1 MRYHGIYKKILGV
14 RKKMYLERM
23 NLQLFGANGE
33 GSGSEGA
40 GNTAQQ
46 NNNQQ
51 NNNQN
56 NQNSDGGAGE
66 KTYTQAQ
73 VNAMLANEK
82 RQGKQAILRALGI
95 KDVNEGKSKMQQ
107 QQQANQQ
114 QLDEENQAAQLLSNA
129 RQAQINAEARAQAA
143 ERKLSVLKAGVRPE
157 FVDDVVYIAT
167 GKATDAEDFEEVVT
181 AMKET
186 HSFYF
191 MQDNNSNQNNN
202 GTGGNA
208 NFKKQQQQQEQAG
221 ALGKRLAE
229 QRMKAVENKVK
240 FFDN

>member
-1 MRYHGIYKKILGV
+1 MSLK
-14 RKKMYLERM
+14 RM
-23 NLQLFGANGE
+23 NLQLFGENGE

-46 NNNQQ
+46 NSNQQ
-51 NNNQN
+51 NSNQN
-56 NQNSDGGAGE
+56 NQNSNGGAGE

-73 VNAMLANEK
+73 VNVMLANEK

-107 QQQANQQ
+107 QQQTNQQ

-240 FFDN
+240 FFDH

>member
-1 MRYHGIYKKILGV
+1 MS
-14 RKKMYLERM
+14 LERM
-23 NLQLFGANGE
+23 NLQLFGENGE
-33 GSGSEGA
+33 NSGSEGA

-46 NNNQQ
+46 NGNQQ
-51 NNNQN
+51 NSNQN

-73 VNAMLANEK
+73 VNVMLANEK

-107 QQQANQQ
+107 QQQTNQQ

-129 RQAQINAEARAQAA
+129 REAQINAEARAQAA

-191 MQDNNSNQNNN
+191 MQDNSSNQNNN
-202 GTGGNA
+202 GTGGNT

>member
-1 MRYHGIYKKILGV
+1 
-14 RKKMYLERM
+14 MYLERM
-23 NLQLFGANGE
+23 NLQLFGENGE

-40 GNTAQQ
+40 RNTAQQ
-46 NNNQQ
+46 NSNQQ
-51 NNNQN
+51 NSNQN

-73 VNAMLANEK
+73 VNVMLANEK

-107 QQQANQQ
+107 QQQTNQQ

-191 MQDNNSNQNNN
+191 MQDNNSSQNNN

>member
-1 MRYHGIYKKILGV
+1 
-14 RKKMYLERM
+14 MYLERM
-23 NLQLFGANGE
+23 NLQLFGENGE

-46 NNNQQ
+46 NS
-51 NNNQN
+51 NQN

-73 VNAMLANEK
+73 VNVMLANEK

-107 QQQANQQ
+107 QQQTNQQ

-167 GKATDAEDFEEVVT
+167 GKATDAEDFEAVVT
-181 AMKET
+181 TMKET

-191 MQDNNSNQNNN
+191 VQDNNSNQNNN

>member
-1 MRYHGIYKKILGV
+1 MS
-14 RKKMYLERM
+14 LERM

-73 VNAMLANEK
+73 VNVMLANEK

-107 QQQANQQ
+107 QQQTNQQ

>member
-1 MRYHGIYKKILGV
+1 
-14 RKKMYLERM
+14 MYLEKM
-23 NLQLFGANGE
+23 NLQLFGENGE
-33 GSGSEGA
+33 GSGGEGA
-40 GNTAQQ
+40 GNANQQ

-51 NNNQN
+51 NSNQN
-56 NQNSDGGAGE
+56 NQNSNGGAGE

-73 VNAMLANEK
+73 VNVMLANEK

-107 QQQANQQ
+107 QQQTNQQ

-191 MQDNNSNQNNN
+191 MQDNNSSQNNN

>member
-1 MRYHGIYKKILGV
+1 MF
-14 RKKMYLERM
+14 LERM
-23 NLQLFGANGE
+23 NLQLFGENGE
-33 GSGSEGA
+33 NSGSEGA

-46 NNNQQ
+46 NSNQQ
-51 NNNQN
+51 NSNQN

-73 VNAMLANEK
+73 VNVMLANEK

-107 QQQANQQ
+107 QQQTNQQ

-167 GKATDAEDFEEVVT
+167 GKATDAEDFEAVVT

>member
-1 MRYHGIYKKILGV
+1 MF
-14 RKKMYLERM
+14 LERM

-46 NNNQQ
+46 NSNQQ
-51 NNNQN
+51 NSNQN
-56 NQNSDGGAGE
+56 NQNSNGGAGE

-73 VNAMLANEK
+73 VNVMLANEK

-107 QQQANQQ
+107 QQQTNQQ

-129 RQAQINAEARAQAA
+129 REAQINAEARAQAA

>member
-1 MRYHGIYKKILGV
+1 MF
-14 RKKMYLERM
+14 LERM
-23 NLQLFGANGE
+23 NLQLFGENGE
-33 GSGSEGA
+33 GSGGEGA
-40 GNTAQQ
+40 GNANQQ

-51 NNNQN
+51 NSNQN

-73 VNAMLANEK
+73 VNVMLANEK

-107 QQQANQQ
+107 QQQTNQQ

-191 MQDNNSNQNNN
+191 VQDNNSNQNNN
-202 GTGGNA
+202 GTGGNT

>member
-1 MRYHGIYKKILGV
+1 
-14 RKKMYLERM
+14 MYLERM
-23 NLQLFGANGE
+23 NLQLFGENGE
-33 GSGSEGA
+33 NSGSEGA

-46 NNNQQ
+46 NS
-51 NNNQN
+51 NQN

-73 VNAMLANEK
+73 VNVMLANEK

-107 QQQANQQ
+107 QQQTNQQ
-114 QLDEENQAAQLLSNA
+114 QLDEENQAAQLVSNA

-167 GKATDAEDFEEVVT
+167 GKATDAQDFEEVVT

-202 GTGGNA
+202 GTGGNT

-229 QRMKAVENKVK
+229 QRMKAAENKVK

>member
-1 MRYHGIYKKILGV
+1 MF
-14 RKKMYLERM
+14 LERM
-23 NLQLFGANGE
+23 NLQLFGENGE

-46 NNNQQ
+46 NGNQQ
-51 NNNQN
+51 NSNQN

-73 VNAMLANEK
+73 VNVMLANEK

-107 QQQANQQ
+107 QQQTNQQ

-202 GTGGNA
+202 GTGGNT

>member
-1 MRYHGIYKKILGV
+1 
-14 RKKMYLERM
+14 MYLERM
-23 NLQLFGANGE
+23 NLQLFGENGE

-46 NNNQQ
+46 NS
-51 NNNQN
+51 NQN
-56 NQNSDGGAGE
+56 NQNSNGGAGE

-73 VNAMLANEK
+73 VNVMLANEK

-107 QQQANQQ
+107 QQQTNQQ

>member
-1 MRYHGIYKKILGV
+1 MS
-14 RKKMYLERM
+14 LERM
-23 NLQLFGANGE
+23 NLQLFGENGE
-33 GSGSEGA
+33 NSGSEGA

-46 NNNQQ
+46 NGNQQ
-51 NNNQN
+51 NSNQN
-56 NQNSDGGAGE
+56 SQNSDGGAGE

-73 VNAMLANEK
+73 VNVMLANEK

-107 QQQANQQ
+107 QQQTNQQ

>member
-1 MRYHGIYKKILGV
+1 
-14 RKKMYLERM
+14 MYLERM

-33 GSGSEGA
+33 GSDGEGA

-46 NNNQQ
+46 NSNQQ
-51 NNNQN
+51 NSNQQNSNQN

-73 VNAMLANEK
+73 VNVMLANEK

-107 QQQANQQ
+107 QQQTNQQ

-202 GTGGNA
+202 GTGGNT

-229 QRMKAVENKVK
+229 QRMKATENKVK

>member
-1 MRYHGIYKKILGV
+1 MF
-14 RKKMYLERM
+14 LERM
-23 NLQLFGANGE
+23 NLQLFGENGE
-33 GSGSEGA
+33 NSGSEGA

-46 NNNQQ
+46 NSNQQ
-51 NNNQN
+51 NSNQN

-73 VNAMLANEK
+73 VNVMLANEK

-107 QQQANQQ
+107 QQQTNQQ

-191 MQDNNSNQNNN
+191 VQDNNSSQNNN

>member
-1 MRYHGIYKKILGV
+1 MS
-14 RKKMYLERM
+14 LERM
-23 NLQLFGANGE
+23 NLQLFGENGE
-33 GSGSEGA
+33 NSGSEGA

-46 NNNQQ
+46 NGNQQ
-51 NNNQN
+51 NSNQN
-56 NQNSDGGAGE
+56 NQNSNGGAGE

-73 VNAMLANEK
+73 VNVMLANEK

-107 QQQANQQ
+107 QQQTNQQ

>member
-1 MRYHGIYKKILGV
+1 MF
-14 RKKMYLERM
+14 LERM
-23 NLQLFGANGE
+23 NLQLFGENGE
-33 GSGSEGA
+33 NSGSEGA

-46 NNNQQ
+46 NSNQQ
-51 NNNQN
+51 NSNQN

-73 VNAMLANEK
+73 VNVMLANEK

-107 QQQANQQ
+107 QQQTNQQ

-202 GTGGNA
+202 GTGGNT

>member
-1 MRYHGIYKKILGV
+1 
-14 RKKMYLERM
+14 MYLERM
-23 NLQLFGANGE
+23 NLQLFGENGE
-33 GSGSEGA
+33 NSGSEGA

-46 NNNQQ
+46 NSNQQ
-51 NNNQN
+51 NSNQN

-73 VNAMLANEK
+73 VNVMLANEK

-107 QQQANQQ
+107 QQQTNQQ
-114 QLDEENQAAQLLSNA
+114 QLDEENQAAQLVSNA

-167 GKATDAEDFEEVVT
+167 GKETDAEDFEEVIT

-191 MQDNNSNQNNN
+191 MQDNNSSQNNN

>member
-1 MRYHGIYKKILGV
+1 
-14 RKKMYLERM
+14 MYLERM
-23 NLQLFGANGE
+23 NLQLFGENGE

-40 GNTAQQ
+40 GNAAQQ
-46 NNNQQ
+46 NGNQQ
-51 NNNQN
+51 NSNQN

-73 VNAMLANEK
+73 VNVMLANEK

-107 QQQANQQ
+107 QQQTNQQ

-229 QRMKAVENKVK
+229 QRMKAMENKVK

>member
-1 MRYHGIYKKILGV
+1 
-14 RKKMYLERM
+14 MYLERM
-23 NLQLFGANGE
+23 NLQLFGENGE

-51 NNNQN
+51 NSNQN

-73 VNAMLANEK
+73 VNVMLANEK

-107 QQQANQQ
+107 QQQTNQQ

>member
-1 MRYHGIYKKILGV
+1 MF
-14 RKKMYLERM
+14 LERM
-23 NLQLFGANGE
+23 NLQLFGENGE
-33 GSGSEGA
+33 SSGSEGA

-46 NNNQQ
+46 NS
-51 NNNQN
+51 NQN

-73 VNAMLANEK
+73 VNVMLANEK

-107 QQQANQQ
+107 QQQTNQQ

-229 QRMKAVENKVK
+229 QRMKATENKVK

>member
-1 MRYHGIYKKILGV
+1 MF
-14 RKKMYLERM
+14 LERM
-23 NLQLFGANGE
+23 NLQLFGENGE
-33 GSGSEGA
+33 NSGSEGA

-46 NNNQQ
+46 NSNQQ
-51 NNNQN
+51 NSNQN

-73 VNAMLANEK
+73 VNVMLANEK

-107 QQQANQQ
+107 QQQTNQQ

-191 MQDNNSNQNNN
+191 VQDNNSNQNNN
-202 GTGGNA
+202 GTGGNT

>member
-1 MRYHGIYKKILGV
+1 
-14 RKKMYLERM
+14 MYLERM
-23 NLQLFGANGE
+23 NLQLFGENGE

-51 NNNQN
+51 NSNQN
-56 NQNSDGGAGE
+56 NQNSNGGAGE

-73 VNAMLANEK
+73 VNVMLANEK

-107 QQQANQQ
+107 QQQTNQQ

-191 MQDNNSNQNNN
+191 VQDNNSNQNNN

>member
-1 MRYHGIYKKILGV
+1 
-14 RKKMYLERM
+14 MYLERM

-33 GSGSEGA
+33 GSDGEGA
-40 GNTAQQ
+40 GNANQQ

-51 NNNQN
+51 NSNQN

-107 QQQANQQ
+107 QQQTTQQ

-129 RQAQINAEARAQAA
+129 RQAQVEAEQRAQAA
-143 ERKLSVLKAGVRPE
+143 ERKLAVLKLGVRPE
-157 FVDDVVYIAT
+157 YVDDVVFIAS
-167 GKATDAEDFEEVVT
+167 GKATDSEDFNAVISG
-181 AMKET
+181 MKET

-191 MQDNNSNQNNN
+191 VQDNNSSQNNN
-202 GTGGNA
+202 GTGGNT

>member
-1 MRYHGIYKKILGV
+1 MF
-14 RKKMYLERM
+14 LERM
-23 NLQLFGANGE
+23 NLQLFGENGE
-33 GSGSEGA
+33 NSGSEGA

-46 NNNQQ
+46 NSNQQ
-51 NNNQN
+51 NSNQN

-73 VNAMLANEK
+73 VNVMLANEK
-82 RQGKQAILRALGI
+82 RQGKKAILRALGI

-107 QQQANQQ
+107 QQQTNQQ

-167 GKATDAEDFEEVVT
+167 GKATDAEDFETVVT

-202 GTGGNA
+202 NGTGGNT

-229 QRMKAVENKVK
+229 QRMKATENKVK

>member
-1 MRYHGIYKKILGV
+1 
-14 RKKMYLERM
+14 MYLERM
-23 NLQLFGANGE
+23 NLQLFGEIGE
-33 GSGSEGA
+33 GSGGEGA

-56 NQNSDGGAGE
+56 NQNSNGGAGE

-73 VNAMLANEK
+73 VNVMLANEK

-107 QQQANQQ
+107 QQQTNQQ

>member
-1 MRYHGIYKKILGV
+1 
-14 RKKMYLERM
+14 MYLEKM
-23 NLQLFGANGE
+23 NLQLFGENGE
-33 GSGSEGA
+33 GSGGEGA
-40 GNTAQQ
+40 GNANQQ

-51 NNNQN
+51 NSNQN

-73 VNAMLANEK
+73 VNTMLANEK

-107 QQQANQQ
+107 QQQTNQQ

-129 RQAQINAEARAQAA
+129 RQAQANAEARAQAA

-191 MQDNNSNQNNN
+191 VQDNNSNQNNN
-202 GTGGNA
+202 GTGGNT

>member
-1 MRYHGIYKKILGV
+1 MS
-14 RKKMYLERM
+14 LERM
-23 NLQLFGANGE
+23 NLQLFGENGE
-33 GSGSEGA
+33 NSGSEGA

-46 NNNQQ
+46 NSNQQ
-51 NNNQN
+51 NSNQN

-73 VNAMLANEK
+73 VNVMLANEK

-107 QQQANQQ
+107 QQQTNQQ

-129 RQAQINAEARAQAA
+129 REAQINAEARAQAA

>member
-1 MRYHGIYKKILGV
+1 
-14 RKKMYLERM
+14 MYLERM
-23 NLQLFGANGE
+23 NLQLFGENGE
-33 GSGSEGA
+33 GSGGEGA

-46 NNNQQ
+46 NS
-51 NNNQN
+51 NQN

-73 VNAMLANEK
+73 VNVMLANEK

-107 QQQANQQ
+107 QQQTNQQ

-202 GTGGNA
+202 GTGGNT

>member
-1 MRYHGIYKKILGV
+1 MS
-14 RKKMYLERM
+14 LERM
-23 NLQLFGANGE
+23 NLQLFGENGE

-46 NNNQQ
+46 NSNQQ
-51 NNNQN
+51 NSNQQNSNQN
-56 NQNSDGGAGE
+56 NQNSNGGAGE

-73 VNAMLANEK
+73 VNVMLANEK

-107 QQQANQQ
+107 QQQTNQQ
-114 QLDEENQAAQLLSNA
+114 QSDEENQAAQLLSNA

-202 GTGGNA
+202 GTGGNT
-208 NFKKQQQQQEQAG
+208 NFKKQQQQQEQVG

>member
-1 MRYHGIYKKILGV
+1 MS
-14 RKKMYLERM
+14 LERM

-46 NNNQQ
+46 NGNQQ
-51 NNNQN
+51 NSNQN

-73 VNAMLANEK
+73 VNVMLANEK

-107 QQQANQQ
+107 QQQTNQQ

-143 ERKLSVLKAGVRPE
+143 ERKLAVLKLGVRPE
-157 FVDDVVYIAT
+157 YVDDVVFIAS
-167 GKATDAEDFEEVVT
+167 GKATDSEDFDAVISG
-181 AMKET
+181 MKET

-191 MQDNNSNQNNN
+191 VQDNNSSQNNN

>member
-1 MRYHGIYKKILGV
+1 MS
-14 RKKMYLERM
+14 LERM
-23 NLQLFGANGE
+23 NLQLFGENGE

-46 NNNQQ
+46 NGNQQ
-51 NNNQN
+51 NSNQN
-56 NQNSDGGAGE
+56 NQSSDGGAGE

-73 VNAMLANEK
+73 VNVMLANEK

-107 QQQANQQ
+107 QQQTNQQ

>member
-1 MRYHGIYKKILGV
+1 
-14 RKKMYLERM
+14 MYLERM
-23 NLQLFGANGE
+23 NLQLFGENGE

-51 NNNQN
+51 NSNQN
-56 NQNSDGGAGE
+56 NQNSNGGAGE

-73 VNAMLANEK
+73 VNVMLANEK

-107 QQQANQQ
+107 QQQTNQQ

-202 GTGGNA
+202 GTGGNT

>member
-1 MRYHGIYKKILGV
+1 MS
-14 RKKMYLERM
+14 LERM
-23 NLQLFGANGE
+23 NLQLFGENGE
-33 GSGSEGA
+33 NSDGEGA

-46 NNNQQ
+46 NSNQQ
-51 NNNQN
+51 NSNQN

-73 VNAMLANEK
+73 VNVMLANEK

-107 QQQANQQ
+107 QQQTNQQ

>member
-1 MRYHGIYKKILGV
+1 
-14 RKKMYLERM
+14 MYLERM

-46 NNNQQ
+46 NGNQQ
-51 NNNQN
+51 NSNQN

-73 VNAMLANEK
+73 VNVMLANEK

-107 QQQANQQ
+107 QQQTNQQ

>member
-1 MRYHGIYKKILGV
+1 MS
-14 RKKMYLERM
+14 LERM

-33 GSGSEGA
+33 NSGSEGA

-46 NNNQQ
+46 NSNQQ
-51 NNNQN
+51 NSNQN

-73 VNAMLANEK
+73 VNVMLANEK

-107 QQQANQQ
+107 QQQTNQQ

-167 GKATDAEDFEEVVT
+167 GKATDAEDFDEVIT

>member
-1 MRYHGIYKKILGV
+1 
-14 RKKMYLERM
+14 MYLEKM
-23 NLQLFGANGE
+23 NLQLFGENGE
-33 GSGSEGA
+33 GSGGEGA

-56 NQNSDGGAGE
+56 NQNSNGGAGE

-73 VNAMLANEK
+73 VNVMLANEK

-107 QQQANQQ
+107 QQQTNQQ

>member
-1 MRYHGIYKKILGV
+1 
-14 RKKMYLERM
+14 MYLEKM
-23 NLQLFGANGE
+23 NLQLFGENGE

-46 NNNQQ
+46 NSNQQ
-51 NNNQN
+51 NSNQN
-56 NQNSDGGAGE
+56 NQNSNGGAGE

-73 VNAMLANEK
+73 VNVMLANEK

-107 QQQANQQ
+107 QQQTNQQ

>member
-1 MRYHGIYKKILGV
+1 MS
-14 RKKMYLERM
+14 LERM
-23 NLQLFGANGE
+23 NLQLFGENGE
-33 GSGSEGA
+33 NSGSEGA

-46 NNNQQ
+46 NSNQQ
-51 NNNQN
+51 NSNQN

-73 VNAMLANEK
+73 VNVMLANEK

-107 QQQANQQ
+107 QQQTNQQ

-202 GTGGNA
+202 NGTGGNT

>member
-1 MRYHGIYKKILGV
+1 MF
-14 RKKMYLERM
+14 LERM
-23 NLQLFGANGE
+23 NLQLFGENGE

-46 NNNQQ
+46 NSNQQ
-51 NNNQN
+51 NSNQN

-73 VNAMLANEK
+73 VNVMLANEK

-107 QQQANQQ
+107 QQQTNQQ

-202 GTGGNA
+202 GTGGNT

-229 QRMKAVENKVK
+229 QRMKAAENKVK